1 MFNLQFFSGLIKEES
16 SSDQVQEPTVETP
29 VNPEPSTPDSI
40 RPNQDEESANDLDV
54 TAFLE
59 IQENLDQQVK

>member
-1 MFNLQFFSGLIKEES
+1 LLNLLFFSGLIKEDS
-16 SSDQVQEPTVETP
+16 NPDQVQEPTEETP

-40 RPNQDEESANDLDV
+40 QSADDLDV